1 MAQREH
7 SRAELARK
15 LARFADD
22 RDEIALVLDELVGR
36 KLLSDDRYAEARAHA
51 LARKFGVTR
60 IEYELRAKGVG
71 AAEIAR
77 ATRDA
82 RTTELT
88 RARAA
93 WAKRFGTAPRSAA
106 ERAKQTRF
114 LQGRGYSFDTIR
126 RVLDGDAED

>member
-1 MAQREH
+1 
-7 SRAELARK
+7 
-15 LARFADD
+15 
-22 RDEIALVLDELVGR
+22 
-36 KLLSDDRYAEARAHA
+36 
-51 LARKFGVTR
+51 VTR

-106 ERAKQTRF
+106 ERAKQIRF
-114 LQGRGYSFDTIR
+114 LQGRGFSFDTIR
-126 RVLDGDAED
+126 RVLGGAAED